1 MKIVVDM
8 QVKMKDNVTG
18 GNQMNE
24 KVTQKEL
31 QEKLRKTAKTIW
43 RWKKNGLPV
52 LDGNLYDV
60 EEVEAWLR
68 RKREEKNA
76 NE

>member
-1 MKIVVDM
+1 
-8 QVKMKDNVTG
+8 
-18 GNQMNE
+18 MNE